1 MINIPN
7 SLITRILQKKCIL
20 FLGAGA
26 TKESGGAL
34 GNELGKYIYNQ
45 IGDIGI
51 DYKENLGRYTQSLV
65 NKGYRDEIE
74 RLVRKRFSSLKPSPS
89 FCNIAHIPW
98 KAIYTTNYDDLVEKA
113 YSKQR
118 YYHYEV
124 KTSLSIEQNNSNA
137 DIPIYKINGDIN
149 LPYQPAKPLVITLND
164 LRNNKTN
171 NEKMISQLMKDMND
185 TFIFLGYSFLDENEI
200 VTDILDAFQKSE
212 RWESIKEK
220 YVILPHISDDVKLD
234 LESYKINYIQ
244 GTANEFFEYIG
255 NKAQSN
261 YKAKL
266 NVLRKNYSSNEFLR
280 NLDPQTLQYL
290 SECFDVYDSD
300 TLYPSDGKYFYRG
313 GRPNWGIVKEQ
324 FDISRN
330 IKVQQTDKQEE
341 LSTTDSLYMLIQEFL
356 QNNRLQKIKLEGAAV
371 SGKTT
376 ALYRCAFDLITT
388 GTLSLIFKQQSTYKE
403 GLIYAIYE
411 KVQEPFV
418 IIIDDIFIDI
428 SELTKMLNESER
440 DQLPILFIISSRN
453 SEWANTLSNYNKNV
467 LEPFDCTISMMDSF
481 SSDEAQKF
489 VDKLI
494 STNIISAST
503 EYEKKGY
510 IKNFQKNNNIIQILI
525 ELIDNNEFDKSL
537 SNEYDNLC
545 PQTQYAYGIVSLIYK
560 YGLKTKWEILQ
571 RTIANKYVF
580 TWDDFIVKILKN
592 DAKGNLYDDEIQ
604 GNYYILGRHR
614 YICEKIVQIHFGG
627 NYSEEISLFKE
638 LILSC
643 SGLDNDERFMGN
655 LINSMLRDEKLYY
668 NQNQIIDLLNFAI
681 DNFKN
686 DYNCS
691 FINHLKGEYY
701 ITLQDYR
708 SAIRCFD
715 SNVQNKLNEEYS
727 LHSLGKSYFYL
738 AQHENLQSG
747 EARMHFDLA
756 IDKLM
761 TGLRRYKQ
769 NEYYYAL
776 LISIY
781 DYLER
786 NNKLSE
792 KNQLSRTEMMDI
804 AHNYISENTLKLL
817 INEKGSSKL
826 TME

>member
-51 DYKENLGRYTQSLV
+51 DYKENLGRYTQLLV

-149 LPYQPAKPLVITLND
+149 LSFPPAKPLVITLND

-200 VTDILDAFQKSE
+200 VTDILDAFQKNE
-212 RWESIKEK
+212 RWESVKEK
-220 YVILPHISDDVKLD
+220 YVILPHISDDLKLD

-244 GTANEFFEYIG
+244 GTANEFFEYLG
-255 NKAQSN
+255 KKAQNN

-266 NVLRKNYSSNEFLR
+266 NALRRNYSSNEFLR

-290 SECFDVYDSD
+290 SECFDVYDLD
-300 TLYPSDGKYFYRG
+300 RLYPSDGKYFYRG
-313 GRPNWGIVKEQ
+313 GHPDWGIIKEQ
-324 FDISRN
+324 FDISRD
-330 IKVQQTDKQEE
+330 IKIQKTDKQEE
-341 LSTTDSLYMLIQEFL
+341 LGTTDSLFLLIQEFL
-356 QNNRLQKIKLEGAAV
+356 QNNKLQKIKLEGAAV

-376 ALYRCAFDLITT
+376 TLYRCAFDLISN

-403 GLIYAIYE
+403 GLLYAIYE
-411 KVQEPFV
+411 KIQEPFV
-418 IIIDDIFIDI
+418 IIIDDVFIDI
-428 SELTKMLNESER
+428 SELIKMLNESEN
-440 DQLPILFIISSRN
+440 DQLPILFIISCRN
-453 SEWANTLSNYNKNV
+453 SEWANTLSSYNKNV

-494 STNIISAST
+494 STKIISAST

-510 IKNFQKNNNIIQILI
+510 IRNFQKNNNIIQILI
-525 ELIDNNEFDKSL
+525 ELIDNSELDKSL

-545 PQTQYAYGIVSLIYK
+545 PETQYAYGIVSLIYK

-571 RTIANKYVF
+571 RTIANKYDF
-580 TWDDFIVKILKN
+580 TWDDFISKIIQN

-627 NYSEEISLFKE
+627 NYSEEISVFKE
-638 LILSC
+638 LIVSC
-643 SGLDNDERFMGN
+643 SGLDKDERFMGN
-655 LINSMLRDEKLYY
+655 LINSMLRDVKLYY
-668 NQNQIIDLLNFAI
+668 NPKQIIDLLNFAI
-681 DNFKN
+681 DNFEN
-686 DYNCS
+686 DYNRS

-738 AQHENLQSG
+738 AQHEDIQSG

-792 KNQLSRTEMMDI
+792 KNQISRTEMMNI
-804 AHNYISENTLKLL
+804 AHKHINESTLKLL
-817 INEKGSSKL
+817 ISENGSSKL

>member
-51 DYKENLGRYTQSLV
+51 DYKENLGRYTQLLV

-149 LPYQPAKPLVITLND
+149 LSFPPAKPLVITLND

-200 VTDILDAFQKSE
+200 VTDILDAFQKNE
-212 RWESIKEK
+212 RWESVKEK
-220 YVILPHISDDVKLD
+220 YVILPHISDDLKLD

-244 GTANEFFEYIG
+244 GTANEFFEYLG
-255 NKAQSN
+255 KKAQNN

-266 NVLRKNYSSNEFLR
+266 NALRRNYSSNEFLR

-290 SECFDVYDSD
+290 SECFDVYDLD
-300 TLYPSDGKYFYRG
+300 RLYPSDGKYFYRG
-313 GRPNWGIVKEQ
+313 GHPDWGIIKEQ
-324 FDISRN
+324 FDISRD
-330 IKVQQTDKQEE
+330 IKIQKTDKQEE
-341 LSTTDSLYMLIQEFL
+341 LGTTDSLFLLIQEFL
-356 QNNRLQKIKLEGAAV
+356 QNNKLQKIKLEGAAV

-376 ALYRCAFDLITT
+376 TLYRCAFDLISN

-403 GLIYAIYE
+403 GLLYAIYE
-411 KVQEPFV
+411 KIQEPFV
-418 IIIDDIFIDI
+418 IIIDDVFIDI
-428 SELTKMLNESER
+428 SELIKMLNESEN
-440 DQLPILFIISSRN
+440 DQLPILFIISCRN

-494 STNIISAST
+494 STKIISAST

-510 IKNFQKNNNIIQILI
+510 IRNFQKNNNIIQILI
-525 ELIDNNEFDKSL
+525 ELIDNSELDKSL

-545 PQTQYAYGIVSLIYK
+545 PETQYAYGIVSLIYK

-571 RTIANKYVF
+571 RTIANKYDF
-580 TWDDFIVKILKN
+580 TWDDFISKIIQN

-627 NYSEEISLFKE
+627 NYSEEISVFKE
-638 LILSC
+638 LIVSC
-643 SGLDNDERFMGN
+643 SGLDKDERFMGN
-655 LINSMLRDEKLYY
+655 LINSMLRDVKLYY
-668 NQNQIIDLLNFAI
+668 NPKQIIDLLNFAI
-681 DNFKN
+681 DNFEN
-686 DYNCS
+686 DYNRS

-738 AQHENLQSG
+738 AQHEDIQSG

-792 KNQLSRTEMMDI
+792 KNQISRTEMMNI
-804 AHNYISENTLKLL
+804 AHKHINESTLKLL
-817 INEKGSSKL
+817 ISENGSSKL

>member
-1 MINIPN
+1 
-7 SLITRILQKKCIL
+7 
-20 FLGAGA
+20 
-26 TKESGGAL
+26 
-34 GNELGKYIYNQ
+34 
-45 IGDIGI
+45 
-51 DYKENLGRYTQSLV
+51 
-65 NKGYRDEIE
+65 
-74 RLVRKRFSSLKPSPS
+74 
-89 FCNIAHIPW
+89 
-98 KAIYTTNYDDLVEKA
+98 
-113 YSKQR
+113 
-118 YYHYEV
+118 
-124 KTSLSIEQNNSNA
+124 
-137 DIPIYKINGDIN
+137 
-149 LPYQPAKPLVITLND
+149 
-164 LRNNKTN
+164 
-171 NEKMISQLMKDMND
+171 
-185 TFIFLGYSFLDENEI
+185 
-200 VTDILDAFQKSE
+200 
-212 RWESIKEK
+212 
-220 YVILPHISDDVKLD
+220 
-234 LESYKINYIQ
+234 
-244 GTANEFFEYIG
+244 
-255 NKAQSN
+255 
-261 YKAKL
+261 
-266 NVLRKNYSSNEFLR
+266 
-280 NLDPQTLQYL
+280 
-290 SECFDVYDSD
+290 
-300 TLYPSDGKYFYRG
+300 
-313 GRPNWGIVKEQ
+313 
-324 FDISRN
+324 
-330 IKVQQTDKQEE
+330 
-341 LSTTDSLYMLIQEFL
+341 MLIQEFL
-356 QNNRLQKIKLEGAAV
+356 QNNKLQKIKLEGAAV

-376 ALYRCAFDLITT
+376 TLYRCAFDLISN

-403 GLIYAIYE
+403 GLLYAIYE
-411 KVQEPFV
+411 KIQEPFV
-418 IIIDDIFIDI
+418 IIIDDVFIDI
-428 SELTKMLNESER
+428 SELIKMLNESEN
-440 DQLPILFIISSRN
+440 DQLPILFIISCRN

-494 STNIISAST
+494 STKIISAST

-510 IKNFQKNNNIIQILI
+510 IRNFQKNNNIIQILI
-525 ELIDNNEFDKSL
+525 ELIDNSELDKSL

-545 PQTQYAYGIVSLIYK
+545 PETQYAYGIVSLIYK

-571 RTIANKYVF
+571 RTIANKYDF
-580 TWDDFIVKILKN
+580 TWDDFISKIIQN

-627 NYSEEISLFKE
+627 NYSEEISVFKE
-638 LILSC
+638 LIVSC
-643 SGLDNDERFMGN
+643 SGLDKDERFMGN
-655 LINSMLRDEKLYY
+655 LINSMLRDVKLYY
-668 NQNQIIDLLNFAI
+668 NPKQIIDLLNFAI
-681 DNFKN
+681 DNFEN
-686 DYNCS
+686 DYNRS

-738 AQHENLQSG
+738 AQHEDIQSG

-792 KNQLSRTEMMDI
+792 KNQISRTEMMNI
-804 AHNYISENTLKLL
+804 AHKHINESTLKLL
-817 INEKGSSKL
+817 ISENGSSKL

>member
-51 DYKENLGRYTQSLV
+51 DYKENLGRYTQLLV

-149 LPYQPAKPLVITLND
+149 LSFPPAKPLVITLND

-200 VTDILDAFQKSE
+200 VTDILDAFQKNE
-212 RWESIKEK
+212 RWESVKEK
-220 YVILPHISDDVKLD
+220 YVILPHISDDLKLD

-244 GTANEFFEYIG
+244 GTANEFFEYLG
-255 NKAQSN
+255 KKAQNN

-266 NVLRKNYSSNEFLR
+266 NALRRNYSSNEFLR
-280 NLDPQTLQYL
+280 NLDPQMLQYL
-290 SECFDVYDSD
+290 SECFDVYDLD
-300 TLYPSDGKYFYRG
+300 RLYPSDGKYFYRG
-313 GRPNWGIVKEQ
+313 GHPDWGIIKEQ
-324 FDISRN
+324 FDISRD
-330 IKVQQTDKQEE
+330 IKIQKTDKQEE
-341 LSTTDSLYMLIQEFL
+341 LGTTDSLFLLIQEFL
-356 QNNRLQKIKLEGAAV
+356 QNNKLQKIKLEGAAV

-376 ALYRCAFDLITT
+376 TLYRCAFDLISN

-403 GLIYAIYE
+403 GLLYAIYE
-411 KVQEPFV
+411 KIQEPFV
-418 IIIDDIFIDI
+418 IIIDDVFIDI
-428 SELTKMLNESER
+428 SELIKMLNESEN
-440 DQLPILFIISSRN
+440 DQLPILFIISCRN

-481 SSDEAQKF
+481 NSDEAQKF

-494 STNIISAST
+494 STKIISAST

-510 IKNFQKNNNIIQILI
+510 IRNFQKNNNIIQILI
-525 ELIDNNEFDKSL
+525 ELIDNSELDKSL

-545 PQTQYAYGIVSLIYK
+545 PETQYAYGIVSLIYK

-571 RTIANKYVF
+571 RTIANKYDF
-580 TWDDFIVKILKN
+580 TWDDFISKIIQN

-627 NYSEEISLFKE
+627 NYSEEISVFKE
-638 LILSC
+638 LIVSC
-643 SGLDNDERFMGN
+643 SGLDKDERFMGN
-655 LINSMLRDEKLYY
+655 LINSMLRDVKLYY
-668 NQNQIIDLLNFAI
+668 NPKQIIDLLNFAI
-681 DNFKN
+681 DNFEN
-686 DYNCS
+686 DYNRS

-738 AQHENLQSG
+738 AQHEDIQSG

-781 DYLER
+781 DCLER

-792 KNQLSRTEMMDI
+792 KNQISRTEMMNI
-804 AHNYISENTLKLL
+804 AHKHINESTLKLL
-817 INEKGSSKL
+817 ISENGSSKL

>member
-7 SLITRILQKKCIL
+7 SLITKILQKKCIL

-45 IGDIGI
+45 IGDIGV
-51 DYKENLGRYTQSLV
+51 DYKENLGRYTQLLV

-149 LPYQPAKPLVITLND
+149 LSFPPAKPLVITLND

-200 VTDILDAFQKSE
+200 VTDILDAFQKNQ
-212 RWESIKEK
+212 RWESVKEK
-220 YVILPHISDDVKLD
+220 YVILPHISDDLKLD

-244 GTANEFFEYIG
+244 GTAEEFFEYLG
-255 NKAQSN
+255 NKAQNN

-266 NVLRKNYSSNEFLR
+266 RALRRNYSSNEFLR

-290 SECFDVYDSD
+290 SECFNVYDLNR
-300 TLYPSDGKYFYRG
+300 LYPSDGKYFYRG
-313 GRPNWGIVKEQ
+313 GHPDWGIIKEQ
-324 FDISRN
+324 FDISRD
-330 IKVQQTDKQEE
+330 IKIQKKDNPEE
-341 LSTTDSLYMLIQEFL
+341 LGTTDSLFLLIQEFL
-356 QNNRLQKIKLEGAAV
+356 QNNKLQKIKLEGAAV

-376 ALYRCAFDLITT
+376 TLYRCAFDLISN

-403 GLIYAIYE
+403 GLLYAIYE
-411 KVQEPFV
+411 KIQEPFV
-418 IIIDDIFIDI
+418 IIIDDVFIDI
-428 SELTKMLNESER
+428 SELTKMLNESEN
-440 DQLPILFIISSRN
+440 DQLPILFIISCRN
-453 SEWANTLSNYNKNV
+453 SEWANSLSNYNKNV

-494 STNIISAST
+494 STKIISAST

-510 IKNFQKNNNIIQILI
+510 IRNFQKNNNIIQILI
-525 ELIDNNEFDKSL
+525 ELIDNSELDKSL

-545 PQTQYAYGIVSLIYK
+545 PETQYAYGIVSLIYK

-571 RTIANKYVF
+571 RTIANKYDF
-580 TWDDFIVKILKN
+580 TWDDFITKILQN

-627 NYSEEISLFKE
+627 NYSEEISVYKE
-638 LILSC
+638 LIVSC
-643 SGLDNDERFMGN
+643 SGLDKDERFMGN

-668 NQNQIIDLLNFAI
+668 TPKQIINLLNFAI
-681 DNFKN
+681 DNFEN
-686 DYNCS
+686 DYNRS

-738 AQHENLQSG
+738 AQHEDIQSG

-776 LISIY
+776 LISIF

-792 KNQLSRTEMMDI
+792 KNQISRTEMMSI
-804 AHNYISENTLKLL
+804 AHKHINESTLKLL
-817 INEKGSSKL
+817 ISENGSSKL

>member
-1 MINIPN
+1 MIHIPD

-34 GNELGKYIYNQ
+34 GSELGKYIYNQ

-51 DYKENLGRYTQSLV
+51 DFKENLGKYTQLLV
-65 NKGYRDEIE
+65 NAGYRAEIE
-74 RLVRKRFSSLKPSPS
+74 RLVRTRFSSLQPSSS

-118 YYHYEV
+118 FYNYEV
-124 KTSLSIEQNNSNA
+124 KSSLNVDQNIGDV

-149 LPYQPAKPLVITLND
+149 LPYQPTKPLVITLND
-164 LRNNKTN
+164 LRNNKKN

-185 TFIFLGYSFLDENEI
+185 TFIFLGYSFQDENEI
-200 VTDILDAFQKSE
+200 VTDILDAFQKNE
-212 RWESIKEK
+212 RWESVKEK
-220 YVILPHISDDVKLD
+220 YVILPHISEDVKLD

-244 GTANEFFEYIG
+244 GTADDFFEYIG
-255 NKAQSN
+255 QKSKDNFIV
-261 YKAKL
+261 KL
-266 NVLRKNYSSNEFLR
+266 NALRKNYASNDFFKDLE
-280 NLDPQTLQYL
+280 PQTLQYI
-290 SECFDVYDSD
+290 SECFDVYDSSE
-300 TLYPSDGKYFYRG
+300 LYPSDGKYFYRG
-313 GRPNWGIVKEQ
+313 GRPNWGIIKEQ
-324 FDISRN
+324 FDISRD
-330 IKVQQTDKQEE
+330 IKIQKADKHEE
-341 LSTTDSLYMLIQEFL
+341 FSTTDSLFMLIQELL
-356 QNNRLQKIKLEGAAV
+356 QKNKLQKIKLEGAAV

-376 ALYRCAFDLITT
+376 ALYRCAFDLITN
-388 GTLSLIFKQQSTYKE
+388 GTLSLVYKQQSTYKK
-403 GLIYAIYE
+403 GLLYAIYE

-418 IIIDDIFIDI
+418 IIMDDVFIDI
-428 SELTKMLNESER
+428 TELIKMLNEAES
-440 DQLPILFIISSRN
+440 DHLPILFIISSRN
-453 SEWANTLSNYNKNV
+453 SDWANTLSNYNKNV
-467 LEPFDCTISMMDSF
+467 IQPFDCSISMMDSF

-494 STNIISAST
+494 CTNAISAST
-503 EYEKKGY
+503 KYEKNGY
-510 IKNFQKNNNIIQILI
+510 IRNFQENNNIIQILI
-525 ELIDNNEFDKSL
+525 ELIDNSEIDKSL

-545 PQTQYAYGIVSLIYK
+545 PETQYAYGIVSLIYK

-571 RTIANKYVF
+571 RTIANKYDF
-580 TWDDFIVKILKN
+580 TWDDFITKILNN

-627 NYSEEISLFKE
+627 NYSDEISVFKE
-638 LILSC
+638 LILAC
-643 SGLDNDERFMGN
+643 CGLDKDEHFIGG
-655 LINSMLRDEKLYY
+655 LINSILRDEKLYY
-668 NQNQIIDLLNFAI
+668 SKEQIIDLLDFAI
-681 DNFKN
+681 DNFENKF
-686 DYNCS
+686 NCS
-691 FINHLKGEYY
+691 FVTHIKGEYY
-701 ITLQDYR
+701 LTLKDYH

-715 SNVQNKLNEEYS
+715 SNVQNNLNEEYS
-727 LHSLGKSYFYL
+727 LHSLGKTYFYL
-738 AQHENLQSG
+738 AQRENIQSG
-747 EARMHFDLA
+747 EARMHLDLA

-761 TGLRRYKQ
+761 SGLRIYSQ

-781 DYLER
+781 NYLEC

-792 KNQLSRTEMMDI
+792 KNNISRDEMFNI
-804 AHNYISENTLKLL
+804 ANKHIGENAINSLL
-817 INEKGSSKL
+817 NEKSNNKL